1 MAIDKNTVMK
11 EAQKLIARGQFDKA
25 IAEWKKLIKETP
37 NDANIYNTIG
47 DLCLKKNA
55 KAEAVDAY
63 SKAADILTADGFTSK
78 AIALYK
84 KVLNIDPKK
93 IETHLALGDLNAEKG
108 LTGNA
113 LESYKIAADH
123 FTQKKDAVKALGIY
137 QKMADLNPA
146 NVAFRIKLGDMYAK
160 EAMTAE
166 AASAYLGAAEVH
178 MSKEAYKDAR
188 QLFEKVLAL
197 DPDNKEVYFKAGVVY
212 FKEGKYNEACK
223 ALKPA
228 FEKDPSNREL
238 ADTYIEALTKAG
250 RDGDAEQVMKNILA
264 EDAGREDLSEKLYHS
279 FLSKKEYGQAL
290 ELASA
295 LADAA
300 AQRGEHKKAEEM
312 LKDFIAAGP
321 HFLPG
326 RQKLAEYYLSVE
338 RKQDAGHVFLQA
350 AEMSAGEGDTEGAR
364 AALLRVLEITPGLQK
379 ALDLLDR
386 LSHPEPVSA
395 PPQEREAP
403 VSTADAAGFEPVVP
417 VIEEPAAAPVESLAL
432 EAPAPQE
439 EPAPKAEEMEDPAVS
454 EALTEAD
461 VLIKYGLATKA
472 AEHLEGLAKR
482 FPESIPVR
490 IKLRDVYGDMG
501 LMSKAVAHMLVLAGL
516 YAKRGMQDDSRQMLQ
531 SAFEMDPKNAQ
542 AMSLSGIP
550 PSPAAVASAGITEP
564 EERAFETRE
573 SDEPALETPASPD
586 VPPSEF
592 VPEVTTTPPAGE
604 EALPAFDEAPSF
616 PEPASA
622 EEILF
627 DHLEAGI
634 PRLEEDAPFTEAPN
648 ASEMPVAEP
657 EPRPFTEEAAL
668 IEEAPAEVESPA
680 TEAGSRSSSAEEASA
695 FEDQLAAFETPGE
708 PLEQDAATPEELSR
722 EPAADVD
729 TGEVWAEAEFYYQ
742 QGLFEEAK
750 KHYAK
755 ILELNP
761 GEGRAVERLAEI
773 SREEEETK
781 EFSRLA
787 EAVEGLEDTLASGP
801 AEREL
806 PLSTSDTEAVRSLM
820 SEIAQ
825 LKMPIK
831 ETPPPP
837 RPAPKPVEKGVTDAS
852 TAAEKPVAEEDFFDL
867 GAELAAESRAAAPR
881 MREMPS
887 DDFFD
892 LAAEL
897 RDELSNVAAP
907 APRAGQDEEQSLDE
921 IFDEFKKGV
930 ELQSVREDV
939 DTHYNLGVAYKEM
952 GLLDDAIGEFILTPE
967 DEPKYIQSR
976 YMLGLC
982 YMEKGEYQQAIGEIG
997 NAVACSETPGG
1008 GRQGIGMHYDLGL
1021 AYQGAGNIS
1030 AALSEFQIVSQ
1041 MDSRYRDVGA
1051 KLKVLKKGD
1060 IISLNQL
1067 KDDIER
1073 EISEKFFEEGERIE
1087 REEKTRKNE
1096 KVRS

>member
-1 MAIDKNTVMK
+1 MVIDKQTVMK
-11 EAQKLIARGQFDKA
+11 EAQKFIARGQFDKA

-93 IETHLALGDLNAEKG
+93 INAHLALGDLNAEKG

-123 FTQKKDAVKALGIY
+123 FTQNKDTIKALGIY
-137 QKMADLNPA
+137 QKMSDLSPA

-160 EAMTAE
+160 EAMTTE
-166 AASAYLGAAEVH
+166 ATSAYLAAAEVH
-178 MSKEAYKDAR
+178 MSKAAYKDAR
-188 QLFEKVLAL
+188 QLFEKVLSL
-197 DPDNKEVYFKAGVVY
+197 DPDNKEVYFKAGIVY
-212 FKEGKYNEACK
+212 FKEGKYSEACK

-238 ADTYIEALTKAG
+238 ADTYIDALTKAG

-264 EDAGREDLSEKLYHS
+264 DDAGRDDLSGKLYHI

-295 LADAA
+295 LSDAA
-300 AQRGEHKKAEEM
+300 AQRGEHKKAEEI

-321 HFLPG
+321 HFFPG
-326 RQKLAEYYLSVE
+326 RQKLAEYYLSVGRE
-338 RKQDAGHVFLQA
+338 QDAARAFLQA
-350 AEMSAGEGDTEGAR
+350 AEIFAGEGDTERAR
-364 AALLRVLEITPGLQK
+364 AALLRALELAPGLQE
-379 ALDLLDR
+379 ALDLLDQ
-386 LSHPEPVSA
+386 LSNPEPVSM
-395 PPQEREAP
+395 PPQEPEAP

-417 VIEEPAAAPVESLAL
+417 VAEEPAAEAVESPAL
-432 EAPAPQE
+432 ETPSLHE
-439 EPAPKAEEMEDPAVS
+439 EPAPTAEEMEDPAVA

-482 FPESIPVR
+482 FPESIAVR

-501 LMSKAVAHMLVLAGL
+501 QMSKAVAQMLVLAEL

-542 AMSLSGIP
+542 AMSISGIP
-550 PSPAAVASAGITEP
+550 PAPAVVSEP
-564 EERAFETRE
+564 EERVFEARE
-573 SDEPALETPASPD
+573 SAEPALETPPPPD
-586 VPPSEF
+586 VAPAEF
-592 VPEVTTTPPAGE
+592 VPELTTTPQADE
-604 EALPAFDEAPSF
+604 EALPAFDEAPFF
-616 PEPASA
+616 PEQSSA
-622 EEILF
+622 EDILF
-627 DHLEAGI
+627 DHLDAGI
-634 PRLEEDAPFTEAPN
+634 PSLEEDTPFTEAPN
-648 ASEMPVAEP
+648 ASEIHVMEP
-657 EPRPFTEEAAL
+657 EPKLFTGEAAL
-668 IEEAPAEVESPA
+668 IEEAPAEVEGPM
-680 TEAGSRSSSAEEASA
+680 TEAGSRSSAEENLASAEETSA
-695 FEDQLAAFETPGE
+695 FEDQLSA
-708 PLEQDAATPEELSR
+708 LESEQEAATPEELSQ

-755 ILELNP
+755 IIELNP
-761 GEGRAVERLAEI
+761 GEGRAIERLAEI
-773 SREEEETK
+773 SREEEEAIEFTK
-781 EFSRLA
+781 LA
-787 EAVEGLEDTLASGP
+787 EAVEGLEDTLASAP
-801 AEREL
+801 AKREL
-806 PLSTSDTEAVRSLM
+806 PLSASDTEAVRSLM
-820 SEIAQ
+820 GEIAQ
-825 LKMPIK
+825 LKIPATK
-831 ETPPPP
+831 TPPPP
-837 RPAPKPVEKGVTDAS
+837 
-852 TAAEKPVAEEDFFDL
+852 AAEKPVAEEDFFDL

-881 MREMPS
+881 TRRMPS

-907 APRAGQDEEQSLDE
+907 APRAGQAEEQSLDE

-982 YMEKGEYQQAIGEIG
+982 YMEKGEYQKAISEIER
-997 NAVACSETPGG
+997 ALACPETPGEA
-1008 GRQGIGMHYDLGL
+1008 RHGIGMHYDLGL

-1060 IISLNQL
+1060 VISLNQL

-1096 KVRS
+1096 KVRN